1 MTLDPSALDTV
12 LTWVAGILM
21 VAGSALSLS
30 AAVGLLRFPDLI
42 TRMHAATKPQVLG
55 SLLLLTAVGLQLRS
69 WALVP
74 LALVA
79 WIFQLLTVPVSA
91 HMVGRAGYRTKHLKD
106 ARLSVDEL
114 EDVVA
119 RLERE
124 HAARRPGSGGAD
136 DGGADGER
144 AGAPMLREDGS

>member
-1 MTLDPSALDTV
+1 MTPELDAA
-12 LTWVAGILM
+12 LTWAAGVLM
-21 VAGSALSLS
+21 VVGSALSLG
-30 AAVGLLRFPDLI
+30 AAFGILRFPDLL

-55 SLLLLTAVGLQLRS
+55 SLMLLTAVGLQLRT

-74 LALVA
+74 VLVVA

-91 HMVGRAGYRTKHLKD
+91 HMLGRSGYRTKHLDK

-119 RLERE
+119 RVERGGPDGAPGGGQDG
-124 HAARRPGSGGAD
+124 AAGPAH
-136 DGGADGER
+136 DGGAPPH
-144 AGAPMLREDGS
+144 A

>member
-1 MTLDPSALDTV
+1 MTPESVTPDALDAI
-12 LTWVAGILM
+12 LTWTAAVLM
-21 VAGSALSLS
+21 VLGSLMSLT

-55 SLLLLTAVGLQLRS
+55 SLLLLTAVALQLRS

-74 LALVA
+74 VLMVA

-91 HMVGRAGYRTKHLKD
+91 HMVGRSGYRTKHYD
-106 ARLSVDEL
+106 RSHLSVDEL

-119 RLERE
+119 RVERE
-124 HAARRPGSGGAD
+124 HD
-136 DGGADGER
+136 
-144 AGAPMLREDGS
+144 AGD